1 MGTKEMRTK
10 HDTVPDWVFADPAG
24 KASFAKGSNR
34 MDKEDIN
41 LAMDLYYEEMGWD
54 KKTGSPTAAAYQKMG
69 LATVADDLSK
79 KQLLP

>member
-1 MGTKEMRTK
+1 
-10 HDTVPDWVFADPAG
+10 
-24 KASFAKGSNR
+24 

-54 KKTGSPTAAAYQKMG
+54 KKTGSPSTAAYKRMG